1 MKRTKWLA
9 ALMAVVLSASLFT
22 GCGAKEKTKVNV
34 AALNGPT
41 GGRGLVLYAG
51 RRAG

>member
-22 GCGAKEKTKVNV
+22 GCGAKEKDKSKRGGAQRPYRHWHG
-34 AALNGPT
+34 AADG
-41 GGRGLVLYAG
+41 
-51 RRAG
+51 

>member
-41 GGRGLVLYAG
+41 GDRKSVV
-51 RRAG
+51 